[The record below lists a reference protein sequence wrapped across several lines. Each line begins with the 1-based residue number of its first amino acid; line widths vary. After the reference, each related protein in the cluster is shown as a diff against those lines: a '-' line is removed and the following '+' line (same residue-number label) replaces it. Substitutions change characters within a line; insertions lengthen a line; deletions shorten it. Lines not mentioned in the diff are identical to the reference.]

1 MQRREFLK
9 YSAITGT
16 TMAFPQLAT
25 SNELTKIMKAAWY
38 CSKLNPVR
46 FIAGLI
52 FDEIAEVYLKPLIKS
67 AFNDFT
73 SGRSVSKS
81 SLTYYTSSSV
91 KESTKIEYE
100 PYKASV
106 VIYGVADYELYKQ
119 RELNLQLKRQYDKER
134 FVKIRD
140 YLKSEKAELQLYTH
154 NTPID
159 VGDSL
164 EPNDLFNVEQITFN
178 KPHKEHYLN
187 LLEETENRVFQKLI
201 V

>member
-1 MQRREFLK
+1 MQRRTFMK

-16 TMAFPQLAT
+16 TMVFPQLAT
-25 SNELTKIMKAAWY
+25 SNEFTKMMKAAWY

-46 FIAGLI
+46 FIAGLV
-52 FDEIAEVYLKPLIKS
+52 FDEIAEVFLKPLIKS

-91 KESTKIEYE
+91 KEATKIEHE

-134 FVKIRD
+134 FIKIRD

-164 EPNDLFNVEQITFN
+164 EPNDLFNVEQITFR

>member
-25 SNELTKIMKAAWY
+25 SNELTKIIKTAWY

-52 FDEIAEVYLKPLIKS
+52 FDEVAEVFLKPLIKS

-73 SGRSVSKS
+73 SGRSVPKS
-81 SLTYYTSSSV
+81 SLSYYTSSSV
-91 KESTKIEYE
+91 KEATKIEHE

-106 VIYGVADYELYKQ
+106 VIYGVVDYELYKQ

-140 YLKSEKAELQLYTH
+140 YLKSEKAELQLYTY

-159 VGDSL
+159 IGDSL

-178 KPHKEHYLN
+178 KPHKEHYQN
-187 LLEETENRVFQKLI
+187 LLEETENQVFQKLI